1 MLVVDML
8 QLRGV
13 HRLIVRSNEGE
24 DDGDKGCDAE
34 GNTQGRVNGS
44 RRKLQSRQVRIRMKK
59 KKDTT
64 PGERY

>member
-44 RRKLQSRQVRIRMKK
+44 RRKLQSRQVRIMKK
-59 KKDTT
+59 TLRLVSVID
-64 PGERY
+64 